1 MEVSYVKTAYDL
13 FKTIMGDNPD
23 HEISDILDNTRF
35 LVNRIPVNIFQDEYA
50 IIYQSAKWC
59 VKNNMPL
66 TRDVLQQLMLNS
78 REDLLNSKKITLGSD
93 AATDDSRFIEMVN
106 LTLSEYDAMASED
119 FESQY
124 LPGESNLFLQTWAQ
138 EEMQRLIYDL
148 NIIYTEG
155 LRVGSK
161 TYQGA
166 EGVNNYYKRK
176 YELINSI
183 VNERKDYLADD
194 INNAQISG
202 LEIKDKITIEESDT
216 EYISKFGITS
226 IDEQI
231 VGTKTGEM
239 VVIQGGSGVG
249 KALDNNTLLE
259 TPNGQVL
266 AKDIKVGD
274 LLFDRLGKPTLVQ
287 GVFPQGITE
296 RYKVTLSDGR
306 EMILS
311 PDHLVPYITSKGNIN
326 NKELKEMFCDYVK
339 TTKAGNKKH
348 IYRIPQNGAVE
359 FKQQTHDIAPYAL
372 GVLIGDGSLTGSN
385 CLLVTFNE
393 DDVLRNFMDRA
404 ELESYTKNTIQHNF
418 PIRGNHNSKKIRES
432 IIELGLNVKSG
443 GKFIPEVYKYDSKEN
458 RLELLKGLMDTDGH
472 VAINGSGES
481 YTYIYDTVS
490 KQLAEDVK
498 WVAQSLG
505 YGAKLSTYNRDRDG
519 KGIEYR
525 VRMYTEDVIVT
536 SNKHLGRLEKLE
548 YRSNFDKWVH
558 IVDIKQIQDG
568 ETVCFSVDN
577 DEHLFLMNDF
587 IVTHNTRYAVG
598 SLGYNALKMGK
609 NVLHISLEQKPQR
622 IYPMYQARHLL
633 EQLGT
638 RVGLTSRD
646 LIKNTYDPS
655 LEGVVQ
661 ESYIDLAENPDMG
674 RLYVVGRKLLA
685 NDIESYLNSVYDEF
699 QFDVVILDHFTL
711 LGTSSSGA
719 KYIEMSDAAN
729 TLTTACKYFRGKGF
743 LAVVLN
749 QISSDVEGKFLK
761 GDTREAKI
769 AGSSSQ
775 DLLRGSDITLT
786 LYEDES
792 MKEDS
797 NMKLLLNKVRDSS
810 FIPDVLMDVDKGRCY
825 FAEKEP
831 EDEFSLD

>member
-23 HEISDILDNTRF
+23 HEISEVLDNTRF

-78 REDLLNSKKITLGSD
+78 RDDLLESKKVTIGED
-93 AATDDSRFIEMVN
+93 AATEDDRFLEMVN

-161 TYQGA
+161 TYRGA

-202 LEIKDKITIEESDT
+202 LEIKDKITMEESDT

-239 VVIQGGSGVG
+239 IVIQGGSGVG
-249 KALDNNTLLE
+249 KSVGIHTLLE
-259 TPNGQVL
+259 TPTGLVM
-266 AKDIKVGD
+266 AKDVKVGD
-274 LLFDRLGKPTLVQ
+274 MLFDRLGKPTTVT
-287 GVFPQGITE
+287 GVFPQGVTE
-296 RYKVTLSDGR
+296 RYEVTLADGR
-306 EMILS
+306 VMVLS
-311 PDHLVPYITSKGNIN
+311 PDHLVPYITSKGNIA
-326 NKELKEMFCDYVK
+326 NKELKEMFINYVK
-339 TTKAGNKKH
+339 TTEHGAYTYK
-348 IYRIPQNGAVE
+348 YRLPQNAAV
-359 FKQQTHDIAPYAL
+359 KYDKQTHTLAPYDVA
-372 GVLIGDGSLTGSN
+372 
-385 CLLVTFNE
+385 VT
-393 DDVLRNFMDRA
+393 
-404 ELESYTKNTIQHNF
+404 
-418 PIRGNHNSKKIRES
+418 
-432 IIELGLNVKSG
+432 LNNKTEQV
-443 GKFIPEVYKYDSKEN
+443 IPESYKYDSVQN
-458 RLELLKGLMDTDGH
+458 RLSLLTGFMD
-472 VAINGSGES
+472 VSGTVVVNNDE
-481 YTYIYDTVS
+481 YTYAYHT
-490 KQLAEDVK
+490 QHQTLAEDVK

-505 YGAKLSTYNRDRDG
+505 FGVELVVTQNPDTPYTVYIYTDELIVSKKEQLNTLTCLTY
-519 KGIEYR
+519 K
-525 VRMYTEDVIVT
+525 
-536 SNKHLGRLEKLE
+536 SNK
-548 YRSNFDKWVH
+548 DKWVH
-558 IVDIKQIQDG
+558 IVDIKQIQEG

-577 DEHLFLMNDF
+577 SEHLFLMNDF

-638 RVGLTSRD
+638 RVGLTSGD
-646 LIKNTYDPS
+646 LIKNTYDAS

-661 ESYIDLAENPDMG
+661 ESYIDLADNPDMG

-797 NMKLLLNKVRDSS
+797 SMKLLLNKVRDSS

-825 FAEKEP
+825 FSEKEP
-831 EDEFSLD
+831 EDDFSLD

>member
-23 HEISDILDNTRF
+23 HEIDEVLDNTRY

-78 REDLLNSKKITLGSD
+78 RDELLDSKKIVLGQD
-93 AATDDSRFIEMVN
+93 ANNDEERFVEMVN
-106 LTLSEYDAMASED
+106 LTLSEYDSMASEE
-119 FESQY
+119 FESRHLQ
-124 LPGESNLFLQTWAQ
+124 GETNLYLQTWAQ

-155 LRVGSK
+155 LRVGTK

-176 YELINSI
+176 YELIDSI

-202 LEIKDKITIEESDT
+202 LEIKDKISVEETDT

-226 IDEQI
+226 IDNQI
-231 VGTKTGEM
+231 IGAKTGEM
-239 VVIQGGSGVG
+239 VVVQGGSGVG
-249 KALDNNTLLE
+249 KAVDSNTILE
-259 TPNGQVL
+259 TPTGPVM
-266 AKDIKVGD
+266 AKDVKVGD
-274 LLFDRLGKPTLVQ
+274 MLFNRLGKPTTVK
-287 GVFPQGITE
+287 GVFPQGVTE
-296 RYKVTLSDGR
+296 RYEVTLADGR
-306 EMILS
+306 VMVLS
-311 PDHLVPYITSKGNIN
+311 PDHLVPYLDKQNKIQ
-326 NKELKEMFCDYVK
+326 NKELKDMFSDYIINNNQRVHY
-339 TTKAGNKKH
+339 T
-348 IYRIPQNGAVE
+348 YRLPQNEAVN
-359 FKQQTHDIAPYAL
+359 FKEQVHAISPYEY
-372 GVLIGDGSLTGSN
+372 GYSLDKDWMGTI
-385 CLLVTFNE
+385 L
-393 DDVLRNFMDRA
+393 DR
-404 ELESYTKNTIQHNF
+404 
-418 PIRGNHNSKKIRES
+418 
-432 IIELGLNVKSG
+432 
-443 GKFIPEVYKYDSKEN
+443 YKYDSIDN
-458 RLELLKGLMDTDGH
+458 RTQLLKGLMDCQGTVNTLDGRLSYVYPTYKKG
-472 VAINGSGES
+472 VAKN
-481 YTYIYDTVS
+481 V
-490 KQLAEDVK
+490 Q

-505 YGAKLSTYNRDRDG
+505 YGVKLESTTSTKGYKQYRVHIYTNDELVSNTDLLDIVRSL
-519 KGIEYR
+519 KPMSKQSNWVYITGIE
-525 VRMYTEDVIVT
+525 
-536 SNKHLGRLEKLE
+536 
-548 YRSNFDKWVH
+548 
-558 IVDIKQIQDG
+558 QINDG

-598 SLGYNALKMGK
+598 TLGYNALKMGK

-638 RVGLTSRD
+638 RVGLTSGD
-646 LIKNTYDPS
+646 LIKNTYDAS

-661 ESYIDLAENPDMG
+661 ESYIDLADNPAMG
-674 RLYVVGRKLLA
+674 NLYVVGRKLDA
-685 NDIESYLNSVYDEF
+685 GDIEDYLNSIYDEF

-711 LGTSSSGA
+711 LGTKSSAS
-719 KYIEMSDAAN
+719 KYVEMSDAAN
-729 TLTTACKYFRGKGF
+729 TLTTACKYFRGRGF

-775 DLLRGSDITLT
+775 DLLRGSDITVT
-786 LYEDES
+786 LYEDEN
-792 MKEDS
+792 MKEDAS
-797 NMKLLLNKVRDSS
+797 MKLLLNKLRDSGY
-810 FIPDVLMDVDKGRCY
+810 IPDVLMDVDKGRCY

-831 EDEFSLD
+831 EDEFSLT